1 MAFEI
6 FKLVGSIFVDSS
18 AANESIRKTDEKAE
32 GLGKKFLS
40 GIGTAAKWGAG
51 IAAAAGA
58 GASAL
63 AGMAVKTAGVTD
75 NIDKMSQKIGI
86 SREAYQELDFICSQ
100 SGTSVDNLKNGLK
113 TLTTQMQ
120 SAADGSK
127 SAKGYFDELGISWK
141 DGNGNLKDQETMMWE
156 AFSALQG
163 MENQTEKAALATK
176 LFGKAGLEMMPMLN
190 GADGSIESMKQQAH
204 DLGLVLG
211 DETIDAGVKFTDS
224 MDQAKRA
231 LDSIITKI
239 GGNVMPIFQTALEWV
254 LNNMPMIQQV
264 MEAVFGAIE
273 TVVMSVGA
281 IFQLIFQSIDEQVS
295 GTGITVQDVFAVVQ
309 EVFNVAMEA
318 LQEIWDTIGAP
329 LFGFIQQIVGTVAG
343 YFSQKMPEISG
354 LFQKMVTD
362 IGQFWEA
369 NLKPC
374 LNAIG
379 DFLNN
384 VVAPAFDFVFNTL
397 IVPVLDSAFA
407 AISDLWENTLKPVFT
422 GITDFLTGVFTGN
435 WEQAFNG
442 LKGIVE
448 GAFSGLE
455 TAVKYPLNAVIGIIN
470 KFISKVNTLKVPDWV
485 PEIGGKG
492 INIREIPLL
501 AKGGNIIS
509 PGAAVVGDA
518 GPEILELPAGA
529 RVTPLGSGGLQSMG
543 DERTYQMLDKIYGFL
558 CAILPELASR
568 NMVLD
573 NGVLVGQMAPAM
585 DRQLEKMHK
594 AVKRGN

>member
-6 FKLVGSIFVDSS
+6 FKLVGSIFVDST
-18 AANESIRKTDEKAE
+18 AANESIKKTDEKAE
-32 GLGKKFLS
+32 GLGKKLLS

-127 SAKGYFDELGISWK
+127 SAKGYFDELGLSWE
-141 DGNGNLKDQETMMWE
+141 DGSGNLKDQETMMWE

-176 LFGKAGLEMMPMLN
+176 LFGKAGLELLPMLN

-204 DLGLVLG
+204 DLGLVLS

-224 MDQAKRA
+224 MDQAKRS

-239 GGNVMPIFQTALEWV
+239 GGNVMPIFQSALDWV
-254 LNNMPMIQQV
+254 LNNMPLIQQV

-281 IFQLIFQSIDEQVS
+281 IFQMIFREIDGHVS
-295 GTGITVQDVFAVVQ
+295 DTGITVQDVFAIIQ
-309 EVFNVAMEA
+309 EVFDVAMTA
-318 LQEIWDTIGAP
+318 LQDIWDTIGVP
-329 LFGFIQQIVGTVAG
+329 LFEFIQQIVGTLAG
-343 YFSQKMPEISG
+343 YFSQKMPEIAG
-354 LFQKMVTD
+354 FFQGMASD
-362 IGQFWEA
+362 ISQMWEN

-374 LNAIG
+374 FTAIG

-384 VVAPAFDFVFNTL
+384 VVAPAFDIVFNTL
-397 IVPVLDSAFA
+397 IVPVLDAAFS

-442 LKGIVE
+442 LRGIVE
-448 GAFSGLE
+448 GAFNGLE

-470 KFISKVNTLKVPDWV
+470 KFIKKVNTLKVPDWV

-492 INIREIPLL
+492 INIKEIPLL
-501 AKGGNIIS
+501 ARGGNIIS
-509 PGAAVVGDA
+509 PGAAIVGDA

-529 RVTPLGSGGLQSMG
+529 RVTPLSSGLQTMG
-543 DERTYQMLDKIYGFL
+543 DERIYQKLDRIYGFL
-558 CAILPELASR
+558 CTILPELATR

-585 DRQLEKMHK
+585 DRQLEKIHK